1 MRGQIMKFMR
11 SPFVQ
16 QAVIALGIVF
26 IVLFNHGALS
36 QTRTI
41 KVVVPNPPGGNNDIL
56 ARLLVEEIGRV
67 QGVAMVI
74 ENRAGAG
81 TLIGTEAVARAAP
94 DGATLLINTP
104 AFVAPICNLTREPV
118 IIAVNAGAPYR
129 MLADLIGA
137 ARARPAELTLASV
150 PAGTF
155 QIAFETLKRPAK
167 FDMTF
172 VPYPGA
178 APVVNALLGE
188 HVTSAITTY
197 SGASAQ
203 LSAGTL
209 RALATFSQA
218 RIASLPD
225 VPTVTESGYK
235 DTEMDVWS
243 GLYAPAKT
251 PKETVTQ
258 VGSWFAM
265 ALQRPAVRAKLV
277 AQRFFPVPISVFFSG
292 NNMTTTAASF
302 ARPAS
307 RRSEQR
313 VSVRVSR
320 RQRWS
325 RPTTRTARDSPNVPF
340 GESPRAYGRFGSGIA
355 R

>member
-1 MRGQIMKFMR
+1 MRGQIMKFMHSR
-11 SPFVQ
+11 FVQ
-16 QAVIALGIVF
+16 HAGITLGIVF

-56 ARLLVEEIGRV
+56 ARLLVEEIGRA

-104 AFVAPICNLTREPV
+104 AFIANPLLRKANYDPLTSFEPICNLTREPV

-150 PAGTF
+150 SAGTF
-155 QIAFETLKRPAK
+155 PIAFETLKRAAK

-209 RALATFSQA
+209 RALANFSQA

-225 VPTVTESGYK
+225 VPTVAESGYK
-235 DTEMDVWS
+235 NTEMDVWS

-251 PKETVTQ
+251 PKEIVTQ

-277 AQRFFPVPISVFFSG
+277 AQGFFPVGTCGPDFSVFL
-292 NNMTTTAASF
+292 
-302 ARPAS
+302 RKQYDDYS
-307 RRSEQR
+307 RIIRE
-313 VSVRVSR
+313 
-320 RQRWS
+320 
-325 RPTTRTARDSPNVPF
+325 A
-340 GESPRAYGRFGSGIA
+340 GIKA
-355 R
+355 E